1 MRPKSKAELTAE
13 IKTLQTRIHNLEAGV
28 APQRDTT
35 AAPYLHEQEFRAL
48 VEHCPDVIARFD
60 SALRHTYVSPAVQVV
75 TGLPPQAFIGKTN
88 RELGM
93 PPALA
98 ERWEAALRQ
107 VFKTGQEVCIEFVY
121 ASPDG
126 PRHYESRLFADRARD
141 GVIAAVCSIARDVT
155 DRKRVEEALRE
166 SVARFRSLWEYSMD
180 GILLTVPDGRILM
193 ASPAACRI
201 LGRSEEEICRIGR
214 AGVVDQTDPQ
224 LPVLLEERARTGE
237 CKGELRFIRP
247 DGTARPCEIT
257 SAVFT
262 GRDGLPWT
270 SMCIHDISERKQAE
284 EALRSSEENFRRS
297 LDDSPLGVR
306 IVTTEGETVYAN
318 RAVLEIYG
326 YDSIEELRTTPV
338 TKRYTPESYAG
349 FQIRKRKRQRGENV
363 PSEYEISIARR
374 NGEVRHLQ
382 VFRKEVL
389 WDGERQF
396 QTIYQDITE
405 RKRVE
410 ATLRESENCF
420 RELFN
425 NMSSGVAVYEAM
437 RDGQDF
443 VFRDFNRAAE
453 RIDSTQ
459 REAVLGRSVAEVFP
473 GVKEFGL
480 FDVFQRVWRT
490 GQPAHHPVRV
500 YDDSRIAGWRENY
513 LYKLPSGEIV
523 AVYDDITE
531 RKVAEEALATRTLQ
545 LEAVRA
551 VAREIA
557 RELNL
562 PTLLQLV
569 TQRAGE
575 LLGGVSG
582 SCFLWDESGQ
592 CLTPIAWS
600 GEFHPEVQRNI
611 QLGEGLVG
619 AVAARR
625 EGLYVNDYRTS
636 RFAIPAILA
645 HSDITAVMAVPLL
658 YRERLLGVL
667 ALSDRGAP
675 RRFSAQDQDLLTLF
689 ADHAAIAIENA
700 RLYDAAQREI
710 TGRKQAEA
718 EQKRLLAELE
728 AKNRELEAF
737 VYTVSHGLKAP
748 LVSLDGFSSVLQKQ
762 CYNQLG
768 EKGKHYLE
776 RIQANVIRMDALIRN
791 LLELSRIGLVVGQIE
806 EVDVTVL
813 LREVQDELAIRLKEA
828 TAEVVVQEPLPA
840 LRADRGRIH
849 QVFTNLLDNAVKFR
863 SAERALRIEVGC
875 RQEGDVYRFHVADN
889 GLDIAP
895 QYHEEIFAPFR
906 KLHPEIEGV
915 GMGLTLVKKIVE
927 HHGGRI
933 WVESE
938 AGKGSTFYFTIPRG

>member
-1 MRPKSKAELTAE
+1 
-13 IKTLQTRIHNLEAGV
+13 
-28 APQRDTT
+28 
-35 AAPYLHEQEFRAL
+35 
-48 VEHCPDVIARFD
+48 
-60 SALRHTYVSPAVQVV
+60 
-75 TGLPPQAFIGKTN
+75 
-88 RELGM
+88 
-93 PPALA
+93 
-98 ERWEAALRQ
+98 
-107 VFKTGQEVCIEFVY
+107 
-121 ASPDG
+121 
-126 PRHYESRLFADRARD
+126 
-141 GVIAAVCSIARDVT
+141 
-155 DRKRVEEALRE
+155 
-166 SVARFRSLWEYSMD
+166 
-180 GILLTVPDGRILM
+180 
-193 ASPAACRI
+193 
-201 LGRSEEEICRIGR
+201 
-214 AGVVDQTDPQ
+214 
-224 LPVLLEERARTGE
+224 
-237 CKGELRFIRP
+237 
-247 DGTARPCEIT
+247 
-257 SAVFT
+257 
-262 GRDGLPWT
+262 
-270 SMCIHDISERKQAE
+270 
-284 EALRSSEENFRRS
+284 
-297 LDDSPLGVR
+297 
-306 IVTTEGETVYAN
+306 
-318 RAVLEIYG
+318 
-326 YDSIEELRTTPV
+326 
-338 TKRYTPESYAG
+338 
-349 FQIRKRKRQRGENV
+349 
-363 PSEYEISIARR
+363 
-374 NGEVRHLQ
+374 
-382 VFRKEVL
+382 
-389 WDGERQF
+389 
-396 QTIYQDITE
+396 
-405 RKRVE
+405 
-410 ATLRESENCF
+410 
-420 RELFN
+420 
-425 NMSSGVAVYEAM
+425 
-437 RDGQDF
+437 
-443 VFRDFNRAAE
+443 
-453 RIDSTQ
+453 
-459 REAVLGRSVAEVFP
+459 
-473 GVKEFGL
+473 
-480 FDVFQRVWRT
+480 
-490 GQPAHHPVRV
+490 
-500 YDDSRIAGWRENY
+500 
-513 LYKLPSGEIV
+513 
-523 AVYDDITE
+523 
-531 RKVAEEALATRTLQ
+531 
-545 LEAVRA
+545 
-551 VAREIA
+551 
-557 RELNL
+557 
-562 PTLLQLV
+562 
-569 TQRAGE
+569 
-575 LLGGVSG
+575 
-582 SCFLWDESGQ
+582 
-592 CLTPIAWS
+592 LTPIAWS

-791 LLELSRIGLVVGQIE
+791 LLELSRIGLVVGRIE